1 MDISRLRGR
10 VEQGFFMI
18 VIKSTNMLKSIN
30 MNNFTFQCHA
40 IMPGGGGGGGRG
52 GGGDITF

>member
-1 MDISRLRGR
+1 MDILRLRGR

-40 IMPGGGGGGGRG
+40 IMPGGGGGGG
-52 GGGDITF
+52 GGDITF